1 MKTHPRVGGE
11 ALVSFSCTRA
21 FALSRAIALTRPDF
35 WDPAG
40 LSSDGSVENFKRR
53 RQTELK
59 HGRISTAPILQQRL
73 HMPWVNAVGEASR
86 CATYLYG
93 AFSKFLFETMMLIL
107 MMCITLT
114 FCHKHS
120 WLWSCFVLILGIV
133 SQYLLMQSF
142 AKRKPQRCRRI
153 GDRRCSYRRRHWR
166 HSKLKWRT
174 IFLAYCCIRF
184 HNFLALPSREQCKN
198 LQECA
203 MPCSRLLVLSLFT
216 F

>member
-1 MKTHPRVGGE
+1 
-11 ALVSFSCTRA
+11 
-21 FALSRAIALTRPDF
+21 
-35 WDPAG
+35 
-40 LSSDGSVENFKRR
+40 
-53 RQTELK
+53 
-59 HGRISTAPILQQRL
+59 
-73 HMPWVNAVGEASR
+73 MPWVNAVGEASR

-120 WLWSCFVLILGIV
+120 WLWSCFVLILGIL

-153 GDRRCSYRRRHWR
+153 GDHRCSYRRRHWR

-174 IFLAYCCIRF
+174 IFWLIVAFAFITFSHCHHVNNAKI
-184 HNFLALPSREQCKN
+184 CKN
-198 LQECA
+198 VRCHVQGFGTVPLYFLTTVHGIHRAAKETRSCT
-203 MPCSRLLVLSLFT
+203 P
-216 F
+216 